1 MAGFTFIHSA
11 DIHLDSPLRGLDRYD
26 GAPVDRLRGAT
37 RRAFENLVQL
47 CIEEAAS
54 FLLIA
59 GDLYDGD
66 WPDYN
71 TGLYFLSQLKRLRSA
86 GVGVYLV
93 RGNHDAQSPVSRSL
107 RLPEGAHDFTT
118 AKAETR
124 LLDDLGVAIHGRSYP
139 KWDTRDNLA
148 LSYPA
153 ARAGY
158 FNLGLLHTCAEGREG
173 HESYAPCKV
182 EELVA
187 KGYDY
192 WALGH
197 VHAREELRTDP
208 WIVFPGN
215 LQGRHAR
222 ETGAKGASI
231 VKVDDG
237 RVASVEHR
245 ALDEVRWARCEV
257 DASMAGSAG
266 DVVDLVQGT
275 LEEQSAAAGG
285 RMLAARV
292 LVRGVTDAHAALSR
306 EAEKY
311 RNEIRARA
319 SELDGVWVEKVQLAT
334 RPRVD
339 LAALMDRDD
348 PVGGLL
354 RSLQALRGDHARLQA
369 YTRHFKELMDKLP
382 KEYRDS
388 DDALRL
394 SEGAAIREL
403 LGDIEASLLP
413 ELLAGGT
420 EP

>member
-1 MAGFTFIHSA
+1 M
-11 DIHLDSPLRGLDRYD
+11 
-26 GAPVDRLRGAT
+26 
-37 RRAFENLVQL
+37 
-47 CIEEAAS
+47 
-54 FLLIA
+54 
-59 GDLYDGD
+59 
-66 WPDYN
+66 
-71 TGLYFLSQLKRLRSA
+71 
-86 GVGVYLV
+86 
-93 RGNHDAQSPVSRSL
+93 
-107 RLPEGAHDFTT
+107 
-118 AKAETR
+118 
-124 LLDDLGVAIHGRSYP
+124 
-139 KWDTRDNLA
+139 
-148 LSYPA
+148 
-153 ARAGY
+153 
-158 FNLGLLHTCAEGREG
+158 
-173 HESYAPCKV
+173 
-182 EELVA
+182 
-187 KGYDY
+187 
-192 WALGH
+192 
-197 VHAREELRTDP
+197 
-208 WIVFPGN
+208 
-215 LQGRHAR
+215 
-222 ETGAKGASI
+222 
-231 VKVDDG
+231 
-237 RVASVEHR
+237 
-245 ALDEVRWARCEV
+245 
-257 DASMAGSAG
+257 
-266 DVVDLVQGT
+266 QGT

-354 RSLQALRGDHARLQA
+354 RLLQALRGDHARLQA